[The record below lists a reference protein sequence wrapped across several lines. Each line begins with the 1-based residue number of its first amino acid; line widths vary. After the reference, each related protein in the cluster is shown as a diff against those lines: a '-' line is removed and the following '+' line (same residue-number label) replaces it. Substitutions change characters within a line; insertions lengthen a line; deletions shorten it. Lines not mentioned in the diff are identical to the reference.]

1 MKKFES
7 FEDYKNDIIERSNLI
22 EKGLCGLSPSD
33 ATALIC
39 SSIDFYCTSV
49 GFDGRSTAKF
59 YNQIAT
65 LGVLMN
71 R

>member
-7 FEDYKNDIIERSNLI
+7 FEDYKNDIIDRSNLI
-22 EKGLCGLSPSD
+22 NKGLCGLSPSD

-39 SSIDFYCTSV
+39 SSIDFYCASV
-49 GFDGRSTAKF
+49 GFNGSSTAKF
-59 YNQIAT
+59 YDQIAY
-65 LGVLMN
+65 LGREMN